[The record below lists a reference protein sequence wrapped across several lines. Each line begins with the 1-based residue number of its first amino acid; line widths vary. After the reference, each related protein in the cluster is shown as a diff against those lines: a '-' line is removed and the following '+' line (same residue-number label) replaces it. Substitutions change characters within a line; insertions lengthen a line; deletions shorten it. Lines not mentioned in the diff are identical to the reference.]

1 MPRNTSSGPSKEASK
16 KQREKSYRW
25 SDTDT
30 EVFLEWWREN
40 SEYVKSHAMADWRN
54 KAKKELF
61 NDAEHADLTVK
72 KITNKHD
79 GLVKEYKA
87 VRREYCD
94 TTGGGKDERD
104 ATLDGISLCPRK
116 YKR

>member
-1 MPRNTSSGPSKEASK
+1 MPRNTSPSKERST

-25 SDTDT
+25 SDADT

-40 SEYVKSHAMADWRN
+40 TEYVKSHSMADWRS

-61 NDAEHADLTVK
+61 DDPEHEDLTVK

-79 GLVKEYKA
+79 GLVKDYKA

-94 TTGGGKDERD
+94 TTGGGKNEQD
-104 ATLDGISLCPRK
+104 ATLHGISIAPSHE
-116 YKR
+116 

>member
-1 MPRNTSSGPSKEASK
+1 MPRNTSPSKESSK